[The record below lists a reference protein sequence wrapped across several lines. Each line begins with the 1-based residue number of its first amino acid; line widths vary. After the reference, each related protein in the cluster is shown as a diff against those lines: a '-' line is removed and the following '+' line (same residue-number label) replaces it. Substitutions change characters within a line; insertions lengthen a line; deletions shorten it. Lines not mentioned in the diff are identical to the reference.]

1 MELVLDKAIL
11 RDSLKE
17 MVNTEPDFVDRLLI
31 ELSADLKKQRLEQ
44 IIKEDFEEYHE
55 VFKALA

>member
-1 MELVLDKAIL
+1 MEVILDKAVL
-11 RDSLKE
+11 RESLKE
-17 MVNTEPDFVDRLLI
+17 WVVKEPDFVDKLI
-31 ELSADLKKQRLEQ
+31 SEINNDLKKHRLQQ

>member
-17 MVNTEPDFVDRLLI
+17 MVNTEPDFVDKLLI